1 MATSDGAD
9 GLGKQLIAIAVML
22 GVGVVIISQFGVI
35 GGSFSGGSLAL
46 GGDAAV
52 TVASASDDIAEV
64 ADTTGRAMRVDGDG
78 GVSIDGGFGG
88 IANDSTMAF
97 ATYADVDNTS
107 RGSRLVRVGNAWA
120 LNYIA
125 ANGGQYE
132 LLYFNISS
140 RNSYRLTVAASQTP
154 GALQPVIVERSG
166 PTVRLYNE
174 TGASASLTIDPSSE
188 STAQLSSVSDLDG
201 RIDETRAWDRP
212 LNTTQRATYR
222 SDGIEP
228 VAVGNRSARLQFDT
242 TGDSVAVDF
251 AAASGSLS
259 GTASRG
265 DGLDKTELQQGSDF
279 NASEQGSETRI
290 SVIQGGALTD
300 QPRVAVQTTTPFR
313 DVLILTASA
322 FALGGVVMVVIVA
335 RRVIQITKG
344 I

>member
-1 MATSDGAD
+1 MATADGAD
-9 GLGKQLIAIAVML
+9 GLGTQLITIAVLL
-22 GVGVVIISQFGVI
+22 GVGVVIVSQLGVV

-52 TVASASDDIAEV
+52 TVAVASDDVAEV

-78 GVSIDGGFGG
+78 GVSVDGGFGG
-88 IANDSTMAF
+88 VANDSTMSF

-107 RGSRLVRVGNAWA
+107 RGSRLIRVGDAWA

-140 RNSYRLTVAASQTP
+140 RNSYRLTVAADQTP
-154 GALQPVIVERSG
+154 GTLQPVIVERNG
-166 PTVRLYNE
+166 ATVRLYNG

-188 STAQLSSVSDLDG
+188 STAQLSNVGDLDG

-212 LNTTQRATYR
+212 LNATERATYR

-242 TGDSVAVDF
+242 TGDSVAIDF
-251 AAASGSLS
+251 VAASGRLS

-265 DGLDKTELQQGSDF
+265 DGLDKTVLQQGTDF
-279 NASEQGSETRI
+279 TLAEQDTETTI

-300 QPRVAVQTTTPFR
+300 QPRVAVQTSTPFR
-313 DVLILTASA
+313 EVLVLTASA
-322 FALGGVVMVVIVA
+322 FGLGGVVMVVVVA
-335 RRVIQITKG
+335 RRVIQITRE